1 MKSGHSSRGLHTV
14 ASLVTAS
21 LVILPAVFG
30 LGGCATSRTAGWEQK
45 AAVGSMSKEDL
56 KKKKTEALALWKKR
70 LDQAELEKSLKVF
83 EEIANQNPGDIES
96 MTYLCRGY
104 YFLADGHLTDND
116 KKKATW
122 EIGTAWGERALATN
136 AAFRKK
142 VKDEGK
148 KIEEALD
155 TLTVAEAP
163 AIYWTAVNLG
173 KWARLSG
180 LPTMLGNKNRIRLMI
195 ERVEKL
201 QPDYFY
207 GAVPRYWGAYYA
219 VAPSFAGGSLP
230 KSEENFEKSLK
241 MANNY
246 FGTHVL
252 IADTLAPKKG
262 DKDLF
267 KKHLEFVINGKPESL
282 PDIVPEQ
289 VVEQRKAKKMLEKM
303 AEYF

>member
-1 MKSGHSSRGLHTV
+1 MKSGYSIRRRQAFT
-14 ASLVTAS
+14 SLVTAS
-21 LVILPAVFG
+21 LIALPVFIG
-30 LGGCATSRTAGWEQK
+30 LGGCATTRTAGWEQK
-45 AAVGSMSKEDL
+45 SAAGTMGKDEL
-56 KKKKTEALALWKKR
+56 KKKKAEALSFWKKR
-70 LDQAELEKSLKVF
+70 LDQADLEKSLKIF
-83 EEIANQNPGDIES
+83 EEIANQNPDDIES

-116 KKKATW
+116 KKKSTW
-122 EIGTAWGERALATN
+122 ETGTAWGERALATN

-155 TLTVAEAP
+155 TLTVAEVP
-163 AIYWTAVNLG
+163 ALYWTASNLG

-207 GAVPRYWGAYYA
+207 GAAPRYWGAYYA
-219 VAPSFAGGSLP
+219 VAPTFAGGSLP
-230 KSEENFEKSLK
+230 KSEENFERSLK

-262 DKDLF
+262 DKGMF
-267 KKHLEFVINGKPESL
+267 RKHLEFVINGKPESL

-289 VVEQRKAKKMLEKM
+289 IVEQRKAKKMLEKM

>member
-1 MKSGHSSRGLHTV
+1 MKTV
-14 ASLVTAS
+14 VSVRLARASMAVLVALASASLLSITS
-21 LVILPAVFG
+21 
-30 LGGCATSRTAGWEQK
+30 CATSRTAGWEKKVEVGAVSK
-45 AAVGSMSKEDL
+45 ADL

-70 LDQAELEKSLKVF
+70 IDQAELEKSLKLF
-83 EEIANQNPGDIES
+83 EEVANQDPGDLETMI
-96 MTYLCRGY
+96 YLCRGY
-104 YFLADGHLTDND
+104 YFLADGHLTDNE
-116 KKKATW
+116 KKKSTW
-122 EIGTAWGERALATN
+122 ETGTAWGERALATN

-155 TLTVAEAP
+155 TLTAAEAP
-163 AIYWTAVNLG
+163 AIYWTASNLG

-230 KSEENFEKSLK
+230 KSEENFQKSLK
-241 MANNY
+241 LANNY

-262 DKDLF
+262 DKEMF

-289 VVEQRKAKKMLEKM
+289 IVEQRKAKKMLDKM